1 MAVSRLSQQ
10 SLQNAFPKGNT
21 VWDGTTATSAY
32 DSLGAVVISSPSSTI
47 TFSNIPATYTHL
59 EIRSFAANSSATGQY
74 VKLIFNSDS
83 ASGNYSEHHLAGNGT
98 AASAGGNASFNNGGF
113 FWAMGIP
120 GTNNASVFGASITSI
135 LDYANTNKYK
145 TVRSFDGFDANGSGG
160 VNLVSNNWRSY
171 SAITS
176 ITLTPNEGNNFIQYS
191 SFSLY
196 GIK

>member
-1 MAVSRLSQQ
+1 VAISRASNSSIQGGL
-10 SLQNAFPKGNT
+10 PKFNDI
-21 VWDGTTATSAY
+21 WDGTTATSAY
-32 DSLGAVVISSPSSTI
+32 DAISHVTLNSAQSTI
-47 TFSNIPATYTHL
+47 VFNNIPATYTHL
-59 EIRSFAANSSATGQY
+59 EIRSFAANSSSTGQY
-74 VKLIFNSDS
+74 VKLILNSDS

-120 GTNNASVFGASITSI
+120 GTNNANVFGAGITSI

-160 VNLVSNNWRSY
+160 INLVSNNWRSF

-176 ITLTPNEGNNFIQYS
+176 ITLSPNEGNNFRQYS
-191 SFSLY
+191 SIALY

>member
-1 MAVSRLSQQ
+1 MAISRASDSSIQDGL
-10 SLQNAFPKGNT
+10 PKFNDI
-21 VWDGTTATSAY
+21 WDGTTATSAF
-32 DSLGAVVISSPSSTI
+32 DTITHVTLTSAQSTI
-47 TFSNIPATYTHL
+47 EFNNIPATYTHL
-59 EIRSFAANSSATGQY
+59 EIRGFAANSSATGQY

-83 ASGNYSEHHLAGNGT
+83 ASGTYSEHHLSGNGT

-120 GTNNASVFGASITSI
+120 GTNNANVFGASVTSI

-160 VNLVSNNWRSY
+160 INLVSNNWRSF

-176 ITLTPNEGNNFIQYS
+176 IILTPNENNNFRQYS
-191 SFSLY
+191 SFALY